1 MKKGPGEIDQWL
13 RAFAAA
19 LAEDPGLGRGC
30 GNHFSR
36 NDRQTAR
43 KSMEIAHHCSGNMY
57 QNAMRSCFLSEPL
70 YFPIRKLILTSAFG
84 SVFHVQHR
92 TEQVQNNWVIL

>member
-19 LAEDPGLGRGC
+19 LAEDPGLGKGC
-30 GNHFSR
+30 GKHFSR

-43 KSMEIAHHCSGNMY
+43 KYMEIAHHCLGNIY
-57 QNAMRSCFLSEPL
+57 QNAMRSYFLSEPL
-70 YFPIRKLILTSAFG
+70 YFLIRKLVSTSAFG
-84 SVFHVQHR
+84 SVFHVHQHS
-92 TEQVQNNWVIL
+92 TEQVQNNKY